1 MSMTTLEKWE
11 KIIKNRG
18 GIYKG
23 WSIRASAEKT
33 ELFVSGTWFDRTK
46 ENKNK
51 QKDMRDLT
59 AQELR
64 KEKWSVRTRSN
75 SGEYYLGAEFF
86 IKEDKKRITQH
97 KKMERLHEEKFREF
111 MDWKPKDYIKRK

>member
-1 MSMTTLEKWE
+1 MIMNTLEKWE
-11 KIIKNRG
+11 NLIKRRG

-23 WSIRASAEKT
+23 WSIRASAEVT

-75 SGEYYLGAEFF
+75 SGEYYLDAEFF
-86 IKEDKKRITQH
+86 IKHDKKSIAQH
-97 KKMERLHEEKFREF
+97 KKMVRLHEEKVREF
-111 MDWKPKDYIKRK
+111 MDWKPKNFVKRK